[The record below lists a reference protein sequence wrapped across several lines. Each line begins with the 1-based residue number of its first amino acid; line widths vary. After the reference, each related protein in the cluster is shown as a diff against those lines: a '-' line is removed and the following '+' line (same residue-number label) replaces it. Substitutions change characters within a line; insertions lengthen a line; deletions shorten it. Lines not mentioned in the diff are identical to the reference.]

1 MSSLIGGAEDLG
13 YTSDLDRDVD
23 MGRSQIGDMLD
34 EPDRF
39 EIFMPAV
46 QSLVNALGG
55 YEEIETAPGSG
66 AYETVYRPGDSV
78 LAVLKDLK
86 KLWRKDD
93 SDDERTVA
101 RCMLKAGLM
110 KELISLVVECTDRG
124 EWGRK
129 VSLVACECIRLVS
142 KQMALKTGDLIAAL
156 TWPIDVMQELKEM
169 EDEPDVITDYVS
181 LLRAQVEYKVSRA
194 AVDRTFAHPQA
205 MLLQTNGPLRC
216 VLALML
222 PSLAKPR
229 K

>member
-1 MSSLIGGAEDLG
+1 MASMLGGAEDLG
-13 YTSDLDRDVD
+13 YASDLDRDAD
-23 MGRSQIGDMLD
+23 MLRSQLGDMLD
-34 EPDRF
+34 EPDRY

-66 AYETVYRPGDSV
+66 KYETVYRPGDSV

-124 EWGRK
+124 DWGRK
-129 VSLVACECIRLVS
+129 VALVACESRNLVTRIRGADS
-142 KQMALKTGDLIAAL
+142 RRPDRCADLAHRCHA
-156 TWPIDVMQELKEM
+156 
-169 EDEPDVITDYVS
+169 
-181 LLRAQVEYKVSRA
+181 RAQGDGGRA
-194 AVDRTFAHPQA
+194 RRDHGLRQSAART
-205 MLLQTNGPLRC
+205 G
-216 VLALML
+216 
-222 PSLAKPR
+222 
-229 K
+229 